1 MSFLSNR
8 EESVFRAWK
17 KVPPEL
23 WSDPTIYDPKN
34 YAKVYKKIQ
43 KKGLAAIGFDKIKLF
58 EACLSLIEER
68 DRTEDAHVGLVERV
82 VSLLSEHNGVLRH
95 YDAEKNTIY
104 SIVIEDISSPS
115 FYRRNSLNPYDKKLN
130 EKTWR
135 SNFSLSAETLSARNV
150 FTVSGN
156 SWQRMTHDYNHLGIY
171 PEVQEYLIHKEKLQ
185 EIREKVRSLA
195 EALPVLFE
203 TEESYLKIKPIL
215 IRHEERQFYLVGF
228 DSRHNIILN
237 YEAVSLCII

>member
-1 MSFLSNR
+1 MSFLSDR

-58 EACLSLIEER
+58 ETCLSLIEER
-68 DRTEDAHVGLVERV
+68 DRIEDVHIGLAERV
-82 VSLLSEHNGVLRH
+82 VSLLSEHNGVLYH

-104 SIVIEDISSPS
+104 SIVIEDYP
-115 FYRRNSLNPYDKKLN
+115 RNSPNPYDKKLN

-135 SNFSLSAETLSARNV
+135 SSFSLSAETLSARNG
-150 FTVSGN
+150 FAVSGN
-156 SWQRMTHDYNHLGIY
+156 SWQRTTHDYNHLGIY

-185 EIREKVRSLA
+185 KISEKVRSLA

-203 TEESYLKIKPIL
+203 TGEPYLKIKPIL

-237 YEAVSLCII
+237 YEAVSLCTI

>member
-1 MSFLSNR
+1 MLFLSAR

-23 WSDPTIYDPKN
+23 WSDPTIYDPEN

-68 DRTEDAHVGLVERV
+68 ERIEDTHIGLFERV
-82 VSLLSEHNGVLRH
+82 VSLLSEHNGVLSH

-104 SIVIEDISSPS
+104 SIVIEDYP
-115 FYRRNSLNPYDKKLN
+115 RNSLNPYDKKLN

-135 SNFSLSAETLSARNV
+135 SSFSILSEIPSARNQ
-150 FTVSGN
+150 FTVSGK
-156 SWQRMTHDYNHLGIY
+156 SWQRTTHDYNHLGIY

-185 EIREKVRSLA
+185 KIREKVRSLA

-203 TEESYLKIKPIL
+203 TEASYLKVKPIL

-228 DSRHNIILN
+228 DSYHNIILN
-237 YEAVSLCII
+237 YEPVSLCTI